1 MSQQGGSF
9 SAQTKEELLHTVPA
23 HDGCIRAEM
32 AAVIQAC
39 GSLVLTQRGLHL
51 ELISDHPALVRRMF
65 VIVRNDRAKRP
76 AFGSAK

>member
-9 SAQTKEELLHTVPA
+9 SAQTKEELLHTAPA

-51 ELISDHPALVRRMF
+51 ELIFHLP
-65 VIVRNDRAKRP
+65 NDRYEIVYT
-76 AFGSAK
+76 SADPEFLY